1 MNIKNHLPSRDC
13 VLVKLPD
20 YTEKLL
26 RKDEVLTISTLNEIK
41 YHPTTGTVVSISPT
55 LKEHSLQIGD
65 TVYFEKLHWQAAKD
79 AAFDSYTERDKGV
92 YFEQEVYAIHLDDT
106 FYMVLP
112 YRYLYMSES
121 YSVIR
126 EKTIETT
133 IYRQQE
139 IWFESKR
146 TMLNGYV
153 LCEPVAKKEDDSVIK
168 IADLREDD
176 YALNQVKV
184 INVGE
189 SEFLK
194 SGDTAWTLPHCDI
207 PLEEEFNQSNPN
219 KQFIIESDN
228 ITCKL
233 ENMRYKASP
242 NRIVIE
248 LIPQPE
254 DEEQILKIDSE
265 FANCQMAKVISAGT
279 GVECKEGETIVF
291 PRNAGRKNKLPI
303 LPGMTVQ
310 YEVIGKDDYFTTVVE
325 DVNYLDL
332 LK

>member
-13 VLVKLPD
+13 VLVQLPD

-55 LKEHSLQIGD
+55 LKEHNLQVGD

-112 YRYLYMSES
+112 YRYLYMSKRISGNKHAFEDLLNDGVA
-121 YSVIR
+121 VIS
-126 EKTIETT
+126 EHKTL
-133 IYRQQE
+133 
-139 IWFESKR
+139 
-146 TMLNGYV
+146 MLNEYV

-194 SGDTAWTLPHCDI
+194 SGDMVWTLVHSDI

-310 YEVIGKDDYFTTVVE
+310 YEVIGGSDYFTTVVE
-325 DVNYLDL
+325 DVNYVDL
-332 LK
+332 MK

>member
-55 LKEHSLQIGD
+55 LKQHLIGVGD

-92 YFEQEVYAIHLDDT
+92 YFEQEVYAIHQDDT

-112 YRYLYMSES
+112 YRFLYMAYRKES
-121 YSVIR
+121 PLPV
-126 EKTIETT
+126 
-133 IYRQQE
+133 
-139 IWFESKR
+139 
-146 TMLNGYV
+146 MLNNYV

-184 INVGE
+184 INIAE
-189 SEFLK
+189 SDFLEVW
-194 SGDTAWTLPHCDI
+194 DIAWSLVHCDI
-207 PLEEEFNQSNPN
+207 PLEEEFNQTNPN
-219 KQFIIESDN
+219 KQFIIESEN
-228 ITCKL
+228 IICKL
-233 ENMRYKASP
+233 ENMKYIASP

-248 LIPQPE
+248 LIQQPE

-310 YEVIGKDDYFTTVVE
+310 YEVIGRDDYFTTIQ
-325 DVNYLDL
+325 
-332 LK
+332 